1 MSRGFGEV
9 ELLQELLPGWAVAV
23 AGVLTQLGDS
33 WFLLVLM
40 ASVFVV
46 AEESRVDIV
55 ALLGVAF
62 GAIGLYRGLKHLFAL
77 PRPAL
82 SPFDTGE
89 FHPVAEFILEL
100 TAMPVSYGFPSG
112 HATGAAVI
120 YLGLASILAV
130 GSRRKRF
137 AAATVVIT
145 LVATTRVVLAVH
157 YLVDVIAGAALGAA
171 FVAFVLVVPRTVVP
185 EYRVQIA
192 YAVALPL
199 SGFYILTSDASL
211 ESLLLLGGTVTVFA
225 GWQLLC
231 SVSPWEQKLRP
242 TR

>member
-9 ELLQELLPGWAVAV
+9 EFLQELLPAWAVAA

-33 WFLLVLM
+33 WFLLVVM
-40 ASVFVV
+40 AAVFVF
-46 AEESRVDIV
+46 AEEYRVDIV

-62 GAIGLYRGLKHLFAL
+62 GAVGLYRGLKHLFAL

-82 SPFDTGE
+82 SPLDTDGL
-89 FHPVAEFILEL
+89 HPVAEFILEL
-100 TAMPVSYGFPSG
+100 TATPVSYGFPSG
-112 HATGAAVI
+112 HATGAAVV

-130 GSRRKRF
+130 GTRRKRF
-137 AAATVVIT
+137 AAAAGVIA
-145 LVATTRVVLAVH
+145 LVAATRLVLGVH

-171 FVAFVLVVPRTVVP
+171 FVALVLVVPRTFVP

-192 YAVALPL
+192 YAAALPL
-199 SGFYILTSDASL
+199 SVFYVLTSDASL
-211 ESLLLLGGTVTVFA
+211 MSILLLGGTVTVFA

-231 SVSPWEQKLRP
+231 SVSPWQQKLQP
-242 TR
+242 TQ

>member
-23 AGVLTQLGDS
+23 AGALTQLGDS

-40 ASVFVV
+40 AAVFVF
-46 AEESRVDIV
+46 AEEYRVDMV
-55 ALLGVAF
+55 ALLGVAS
-62 GAIGLYRGLKHLFAL
+62 GAVGLYRGLKHLFAL
-77 PRPAL
+77 PRPAI
-82 SPFDTGE
+82 SPLDTDGL
-89 FHPVAEFILEL
+89 HPVTEFILEL
-100 TAMPVSYGFPSG
+100 TATPVSYGFPSG
-112 HATGAAVI
+112 HATGAAVV

-137 AAATVVIT
+137 AAAAGVIA
-145 LVATTRVVLAVH
+145 LVATTRLVLGVH
-157 YLVDVIAGAALGAA
+157 YLVDVVAGAALGAT
-171 FVAFVLVVPRTVVP
+171 FVALVLLVPRTFVP

-211 ESLLLLGGTVTVFA
+211 ESLLLLGGTLAVLA
-225 GWQLLC
+225 GWKLLC
-231 SVSPWEQKLRP
+231 SVSPWEQKLRS